1 MFLFFS
7 DALSHDVEATS
18 TLLIGNLNVSTNEKC
33 LHQVFAGALS
43 VHIPQDKTGVSKG
56 SVTLFLQSVNNSF
69 IYSHLQVD
77 ELIRKVP
84 F

>member
-1 MFLFFS
+1 MTLCLIKFVSIFS

-18 TLLIGNLNVSTNEKC
+18 TLLIGNLNVSTDEKC

-43 VHIPQDKTGVSKG
+43 VHIQQDKTGVSKG

-69 IYSHLQVD
+69 IYSHL
-77 ELIRKVP
+77 
-84 F
+84 